1 MDGIWYMLHCPKDS
15 ERKIL
20 HLCRENLNE
29 NLIKDVFVFSCERM
43 KRYQGAWHL
52 EKRSLFPDCIF
63 LDCRDPDSL
72 TAALT
77 RIFPH
82 TSFTERADVL
92 TPVSREEQEALREL
106 AGNTH
111 CISMSKGVI
120 RGGVTYV
127 TEGPL
132 KGKEQWIRKIDRHKR
147 LALLDAKFFPD
158 ISPIKAGLEITE
170 KTL

>member
-1 MDGIWYMLHCPKDS
+1 M
-15 ERKIL
+15 
-20 HLCRENLNE
+20 
-29 NLIKDVFVFSCERM
+29 
-43 KRYQGAWHL
+43 
-52 EKRSLFPDCIF
+52 
-63 LDCRDPDSL
+63 
-72 TAALT
+72 
-77 RIFPH
+77 
-82 TSFTERADVL
+82 
-92 TPVSREEQEALREL
+92 SREEQEALREL

-120 RGGVTYV
+120 REGVTYV